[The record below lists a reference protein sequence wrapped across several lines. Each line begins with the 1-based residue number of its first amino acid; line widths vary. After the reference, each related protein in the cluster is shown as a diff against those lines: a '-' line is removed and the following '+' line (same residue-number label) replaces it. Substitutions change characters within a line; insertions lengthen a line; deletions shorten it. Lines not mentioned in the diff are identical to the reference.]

1 MSKMSVNFNPAAE
14 YAANKLAEVERRLE
28 KETERLSSGQQINS
42 AEDDATGFAV
52 REKMRADVAVLK
64 QGLENVQQGASLV
77 QTAEGAMGSVVNI
90 LTRMKELATQ
100 AASANVNS
108 DRSAIQEEF
117 SQLASEVDR
126 IANGT
131 EFNGK
136 KLLDNSL
143 AATGV
148 RIHFGTGNSSGSDY
162 FYLAFGGARLQDLGL
177 ASASVASQTSAQQ
190 ALDGIDG
197 AIDTLNQQVAKVG
210 AYQNRLESVQANL
223 QVTVDNL
230 QASDSAISDTD
241 MAQAMVELTRDQ
253 VLSQASVATLAQANN
268 LPGQAISLLLGK

>member
-1 MSKMSVNFNPAAE
+1 MSKMSVNFNSAAE
-14 YAANKLAEVERRLE
+14 YAANNLAEVERRLE
-28 KETERLSSGQQINS
+28 KETDRISSGQQINS
-42 AEDDATGFAV
+42 AEDDAAGFAV
-52 REKMRADVAVLK
+52 REKMRADVAVLNK
-64 QGLENVQQGASLV
+64 GLENVQQGASLV
-77 QTAEGAMGSVVNI
+77 QTAEGTLGSIANI

-108 DRSAIQEEF
+108 DRSAIQTEF

-126 IANGT
+126 IANST
-131 EFNGK
+131 EFNGT

-143 AATGV
+143 AQTGV

-162 FYLAFGGARLQDLGL
+162 FYLTFGGTRLQDLGL
-177 ASASVASQTSAQQ
+177 VSASVDSQTNAQQ

-197 AIDTLNQQVAKVG
+197 AIDTLNQQVATLG

-223 QVTVDNL
+223 QVSVDNL

-241 MAQAMVELTRDQ
+241 MAQAMTQLTRDQ
-253 VLSQASVATLAQANN
+253 VLSQAGMAILAQANN
-268 LPGQAISLLLGK
+268 LPGQAINLLLGK